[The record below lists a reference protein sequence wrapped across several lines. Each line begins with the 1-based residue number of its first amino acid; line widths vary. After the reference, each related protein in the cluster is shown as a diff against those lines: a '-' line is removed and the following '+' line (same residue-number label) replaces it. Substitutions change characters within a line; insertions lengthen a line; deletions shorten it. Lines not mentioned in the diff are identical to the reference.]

1 MVLRRITIVLDQ
13 RVLGYRG
20 KAHSAYGLMTGV
32 GSQLCFDPTL
42 TEAKD
47 KVVLDV
53 IAEQKHVP
61 ALLALIGTVEGI
73 GTGAGS
79 RVAIAS
85 LLAVVPPLGSDDSH
99 LHGDLAE
106 PLSVPT
112 HVKRQASNV
121 REALTHGARQ
131 RMSIHEIFHSVDSS
145 SHLTFDYLAMTAAA
159 AAIAA
164 AGLVQDSSVTVVAS
178 MLLSPLMSPILC
190 LTYGA
195 AVGHGEML
203 RRGLRNEAAGV
214 LVALAVGLATGSV
227 LAPFFGPQEWSS
239 DLPPEA
245 WSRLSGSN
253 VTWPY
258 ELDSEQILSRGS
270 PQSLVGG
277 TLVAVPSGFGV
288 VLAISGGGA
297 NALVGVAIAAAL
309 LPPVVNCGLCLSLA
323 TWWQVLDP
331 QADWARDVSLALQ
344 EEAAALFAPRRP
356 PPTTTTLNGTS
367 LGGGGGVGVGVGGGV
382 GVNVGVGV
390 GVGGA
395 ADASAAAVDAAPPGA
410 VAATPR
416 LGVGRVGSA
425 QQRATRRAL
434 QVLAAAAAAQ
444 YNAAYA
450 PGLQEVTHEAVVED
464 PVFADSLHVQT
475 FKALAALADPAGLQ
489 QTARPLR
496 HPYVVVAVHG
506 VWSFVLFVINL
517 LSIVAVGAATFRLKG
532 VSRDAPDRPLNFR
545 RENLRRKDAVRGM
558 WREAYGYA
566 ARRARLDRMARL
578 GGVGVD
584 FGALDDGSDGARH
597 KCGFMLG
604 TLRAQLA
611 EPQHQ
616 QRLAEGSSQPNRTSG
631 RQARGEEL
639 L

>member
-1 MVLRRITIVLDQ
+1 MLATSYPDGMGLRRITVVLDQ
-13 RVLGYRG
+13 RVIGYRG
-20 KAHSAYGLMTGV
+20 KAQSAYNLMAGV

-53 IAEQKHVP
+53 IAEQKNVP

-106 PLSVPT
+106 PLSVPSS
-112 HVKRQASNV
+112 VQRQASDV
-121 REALTHGARQ
+121 REAMTRGTRQ
-131 RMSIHEIFHSVDSS
+131 RMSIHEIFQSIDSS

-195 AVGHGEML
+195 AVGHSEML
-203 RRGLRNEAAGV
+203 RRGVRNESAGV
-214 LVALAVGLATGSV
+214 LVALLVGLATGSV

-253 VTWPY
+253 ITWPY

-270 PQSLVGG
+270 PQSLIGG

-309 LPPVVNCGLCLSLA
+309 LPPVVNCGLCLALA
-323 TWWQVLDP
+323 TWWQFFDP
-331 QADWARDVSLALQ
+331 QADWARDIALALR
-344 EEAAALFAPRRP
+344 EEVATVFAQRTPLP
-356 PPTTTTLNGTS
+356 TLNGTS
-367 LGGGGGVGVGVGGGV
+367 
-382 GVNVGVGV
+382 
-390 GVGGA
+390 
-395 ADASAAAVDAAPPGA
+395 SAATVDAAVVSPAPLLPSGA
-410 VAATPR
+410 VAAAPR
-416 LGVGRVGSA
+416 IGGGSV

-434 QVLAAAAAAQ
+434 RALATAATAAAAAAAPAAAAPAAGLSNAEAAVQ
-444 YNAAYA
+444 YSTSYA
-450 PGLQEVTHEAVVED
+450 PGLQEVRHEVVVED

-475 FKALAALADPAGLQ
+475 FKALAALADPGGLQ
-489 QTARPLR
+489 QTERPIR

-517 LSIVAVGAATFRLKG
+517 FSIVAIGSATFWLKG
-532 VSRDAPDRPLNFR
+532 VSRNAPDRPLNFR
-545 RENLRRKDAVRGM
+545 QENLRRKDAVRGM

-566 ARRARLDRMARL
+566 ARQARINRMARFSGMGVSAVD
-578 GGVGVD
+578 GGSAKHIGQ
-584 FGALDDGSDGARH
+584 
-597 KCGFMLG
+597 MLS
-604 TLRAQLA
+604 TLRGQLA
-611 EPQHQ
+611 EPQ
-616 QRLAEGSSQPNRTSG
+616 QRLTDASKSG
-631 RQARGEEL
+631 RPARGEEL